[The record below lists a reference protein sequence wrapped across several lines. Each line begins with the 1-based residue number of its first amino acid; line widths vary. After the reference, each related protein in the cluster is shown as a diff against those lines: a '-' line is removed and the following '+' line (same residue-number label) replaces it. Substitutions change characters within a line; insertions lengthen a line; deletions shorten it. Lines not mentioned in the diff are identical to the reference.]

1 MEDLVWGR
9 HSVLEAL
16 RAGRP
21 LNRIHILAGGEGMPR
36 EFFQRV
42 KELDIPLVR
51 VDRRRLDALSGGANH
66 QGVVAQV
73 AARDF
78 VSLQEILEG
87 SMVKAEPLFLLALDG
102 VQDPGNLGALL
113 RSAEGAGAHG
123 VVVSARGSCGLT
135 AAVSKA
141 SAGADAFMPVA
152 RVDRLDKALQTLKE
166 AGVAVLGADMGG
178 TSYSEAD
185 LRGPLVLVLGAEG
198 EGLSAQVRQVCTSV
212 VSLPLRGQVSS
223 LNVSATGA
231 VLLYEVVRQRG

>member
-1 MEDLVWGR
+1 M
-9 HSVLEAL
+9 LEAL
-16 RAGRP
+16 RAGRS
-21 LNRIHILAGGEGMPR
+21 LNRIHVLAGGEGMAR
-36 EFFQRV
+36 EFFSLV
-42 KELDIPLVR
+42 KELEIPLVR
-51 VDRRRLDALSGGANH
+51 VDRHRLDALSGGANH

-87 SMVKAEPLFLLALDG
+87 SMTRDEPLFLLALDG

-123 VVVSARGSCGLT
+123 VVLAARGSCGLT

-152 RVDRLDKALQTLKE
+152 REDKLERALQTLSE
-166 AGVAVLGADMGG
+166 AGVAVVGADMDGVP
-178 TSYSEAD
+178 YAEAD
-185 LRGPLVLVLGAEG
+185 FRGPLVLVLGAEG
-198 EGLSAQVRQVCTSV
+198 EGLSAKVRQVCTAV
-212 VSLPLRGQVSS
+212 VSLPMRGQVGS

-231 VLLYEVVRQRG
+231 VLLYEVVRQR